1 MAEGGTGRSSRRA
14 EVLLPFLSV
23 LIDAAAIESAFL
35 LSYVLRS
42 RTGLFER
49 FGFVYEAAPPFER
62 YFVTSLVVVVAWILL
77 FQARQMYR
85 TRRNVMLSEELLNIV
100 RVVTFGMLLLMSAAF
115 LYRDFSYSRLFV
127 ALLWILSI
135 VFLFLGRAG
144 INSYERHLYRMRRHL
159 QRAVILGATASA
171 GDIYRKLH
179 RHASFGFEILGYFS
193 QQRAADGALLNS
205 PWLGT
210 LPAAPAY
217 LLDNGINLA
226 FIALPADQQG
236 DLLDVVH
243 ACEGVD
249 IEFMMVPDM
258 VEMLTTQ
265 VRTNELEGI
274 PFLKLKGIALTA
286 WGRISKRAFDLA
298 VSLLSLLLFAPL
310 WIVIAMA
317 VKLTS
322 RGPVLFTQRR
332 VGLDGRSFT
341 MYKFRSMRPGAEEQT
356 GPVWVREHDPRRT
369 AVGVFLRKTSLDE
382 FPQLLNVLKGEM
394 SLVGPRPERPFFVEK
409 FKHLVP
415 QYLDRHRVKT
425 GMTGWAQVN
434 GLRGGTSLEERIRYD
449 LYYIENWSFA
459 FDIRIL
465 LRTLHAAIKVK
476 EVH

>member
-1 MAEGGTGRSSRRA
+1 
-14 EVLLPFLSV
+14 
-23 LIDAAAIESAFL
+23 
-35 LSYVLRS
+35 
-42 RTGLFER
+42 
-49 FGFVYEAAPPFER
+49 
-62 YFVTSLVVVVAWILL
+62 
-77 FQARQMYR
+77 
-85 TRRNVMLSEELLNIV
+85 
-100 RVVTFGMLLLMSAAF
+100 
-115 LYRDFSYSRLFV
+115 
-127 ALLWILSI
+127 
-135 VFLFLGRAG
+135 
-144 INSYERHLYRMRRHL
+144 
-159 QRAVILGATASA
+159 
-171 GDIYRKLH
+171 
-179 RHASFGFEILGYFS
+179 
-193 QQRAADGALLNS
+193 
-205 PWLGT
+205 
-210 LPAAPAY
+210 
-217 LLDNGINLA
+217 
-226 FIALPADQQG
+226 
-236 DLLDVVH
+236 
-243 ACEGVD
+243 
-249 IEFMMVPDM
+249 M